1 MRAMKVLFC
10 LSLLLGV
17 SHAQVPAVAGV
28 AQAAPAGATGVAGLL
43 NAQLT
48 GAVANTGAPE
58 VQAPPALAPELTT
71 LGSLAI
77 AQALS
82 SSSPAEEAADAE
94 VMCQTA
100 KEALL
105 ALKTV
110 TPSQLLMQADYAP
123 QTGRKL
129 LAGRALQQ
137 KEASACP
144 GELSELQ
151 YGNCLNYFFTPDCHQ
166 AHEGVVNNLFGRG
179 SPITTKTLKD
189 VRDVVLHIF
198 KDTEVCQIGG
208 AVATLDPTATTADGS
223 GNTCASGMEALKPV
237 NYAQFMANAIAK
249 IQQQPSPTQVGVN
262 KQVSELAKAFTHLS
276 SDADTVEVGES
287 PSPPP
292 PEPPAVVA
300 TGSLPIFIGLV
311 FLALGGIGAALF
323 FLRHK
328 ELMQHLKGMESATA
342 AYTAMMSKVTEASQ
356 AAFGAS
362 GGDGMSKRASK
373 KPREQLT
380 EAGVTTTV
388 PSNKPRA
395 PTLQEKLNML
405 REANSAAGIKKNQK

>member
-1 MRAMKVLFC
+1 MRAMKVCLFC

-17 SHAQVPAVAGV
+17 SHAQVPDISGV
-28 AQAAPAGATGVAGLL
+28 YGATGVAGML

-48 GAVANTGAPE
+48 GAAITGAPKE
-58 VQAPPALAPELTT
+58 QAPQALAPELTT

-94 VMCQTA
+94 VMCQTV

-189 VRDVVLHIF
+189 VRNVVLHIF
-198 KDTEVCQIGG
+198 KDSEVCQHGG
-208 AVATLDPTATTADGS
+208 AILGMTTLDK
-223 GNTCASGMEALKPV
+223 TCAAGMEALKPV

-249 IQQQPSPTQVGVN
+249 IRQQPSPTQVGVN

-292 PEPPAVVA
+292 PEPPAVEA

-328 ELMQHLKGMESATA
+328 EMMQHLKGMESATA
-342 AYTAMMSKVTEASQ
+342 AYTAMMSKATEASKAAFEASK
-356 AAFGAS
+356 AAFGAMS
-362 GGDGMSKRASK
+362 GDGMSKRASK

-380 EAGVTTTV
+380 ESGVATTV